1 MIFTEAERAY
11 LAHQPLGRLATVDG
25 DGTPAVRPL
34 GFRLNEDGTID
45 TGAPALRS
53 TLRYRNVTARP
64 KVGFVVDDMTPDEP
78 GAIKPGM
85 GRGVEVRGWV
95 EITEVAVPPVAPEWF
110 GHEILRLHPT
120 RVLSWH
126 IDPDNPDGESRTIA
140 E

>member
-1 MIFTEAERAY
+1 MIFTGAERDY
-11 LAHQPLGRLATVDG
+11 LAGQAIGRLATVD
-25 DGTPAVRPL
+25 DEGTPNVRPL

-45 TGAPALRS
+45 TGGPTLRS
-53 TLRYRNVTARP
+53 TRRYRNVTARP
-64 KVGFVVDDMTPDEP
+64 RVGFVVDDMTPDEP

-95 EITEVAVPPVAPEWF
+95 EITEVEVPPVVPDWF
-110 GHEILRLHPT
+110 AHTVMRIHPT

-126 IDPDNPDGESRTIA
+126 IDPINPDGESRAVA

>member
-1 MIFTEAERAY
+1 MIFTDTERAY
-11 LAHQPLGRLATVDG
+11 LAGQSIGRLATVDA

-45 TGAPALRS
+45 TGGPNLRS
-53 TLRYRNVTARP
+53 TRRYRNVTVRP
-64 KVGFVVDDMTPDEP
+64 RVGFVVDDMTPDDP
-78 GAIKPGM
+78 GAVKPGM

-95 EITEVAVPPVAPEWF
+95 ELTEVDVPPVAPQWF
-110 GHEILRLHPT
+110 GHEVMRLHPT

-126 IDPDNPDGESRTIA
+126 IDPSNPDGESRTIT